1 MRLGVP
7 RLCVPNSE
15 PGRLGAPPG
24 ASAAAPGGWGRWPI
38 QICSRTDRIRY
49 DCAASSAA
57 FFAFLFSDI

>member
-49 DCAASSAA
+49 EFRA
-57 FFAFLFSDI
+57 LLVRRFSLRS